1 MKNKKWNH
9 KMKYDLISI
18 ANYALKC
25 TNVIDDS
32 NYYDIMKS
40 IERKSQR
47 LRSPKWVI
55 VQGVGGV
62 MLPLY

>member
-47 LRSPKWVI
+47 LRSPK
-55 VQGVGGV
+55 
-62 MLPLY
+62 